1 MTLEFILILLVI
13 IIIISFILAKIKM
26 RPKQDFRSVDSV
38 LPEVRERLNSDEDS
52 VKIIKYVREETGLG
66 LIDAKALVD
75 REKGD
80 GTRMDDKELTDSVD
94 AMLLEGESEIKI
106 IKHVRTETGLG
117 LKDAKD
123 YVDEVKNKQ

>member
-13 IIIISFILAKIKM
+13 IMIISFILAKIKK

-80 GTRMDDKELTDSVD
+80 GTRMDDKELADSVD